1 MNNDAPVPT
10 YKIKNSSV
18 GGARGRGTF
27 QLTGKQVVVH
37 TPNHRLNYNQR
48 MNFLSYVINITLYGY
63 GHHLTSMFG
72 INR

>member
-18 GGARGRGTF
+18 SGARGRGTF
-27 QLTGKQVVVH
+27 QFTSKTLTGRKPELV
-37 TPNHRLNYNQR
+37 LNYNQR
-48 MNFLSYVINITLYGY
+48 MNFLSYMINVTLYGY